1 MKASSSILPG
11 IDLIPFV
18 MDLRQLEILCA
29 IAETGSFTG
38 AGDKLHVSQSA
49 VSRQVLLLEGELGEP
64 VFIRQGRGATPT
76 RAGQT
81 LIELGRRLLGDL
93 TSTVGQIRDEHR
105 ELSGT
110 VRIAGGM
117 TVCLYVLPPLL
128 KAFRKAHPGVEVKLI
143 TGATPR
149 LIRQL
154 RTGLADLALLTLPID
169 EPSCVVVPALREEL
183 LLVMPPDHPLAG
195 RPRVR
200 PKDLALEPFV
210 LFEPQSNTRRAADR
224 LFTEFGI
231 APRVVLETEN
241 VEILKALV
249 SIGMGLTIIPYQAVA
264 HEVRRAHAGVRADH
278 RRRVD
283 ARDRLGLPAN
293 DADVARRPGTD
304 AALRRPSARRCIS
317 RRTARRNRRRRS
329 SFDADSRRAMDVTR

>member
-1 MKASSSILPG
+1 
-11 IDLIPFV
+11 

-49 VSRQVLLLEGELGEP
+49 VSRQVLLLEDELGEP
-64 VFIRQGRGATPT
+64 VFIRQGRGAVPT

-81 LIELGRRLLGDL
+81 LIELGRRLLDDL
-93 TSTVGQIRDEHR
+93 TSTVGQIRDEHK
-105 ELSGT
+105 ELAGT

-128 KAFRKAHPGVEVKLI
+128 REFRRTYPKVEVKLI
-143 TGATPR
+143 TGGTPR

-154 RTGLADLALLTLPID
+154 RTGLADLALLTLPFD

-183 LLVMPPDHPLAG
+183 LLVMPPAHPLAAK
-195 RPRVR
+195 PRVR

-210 LFEPQSNTRRAADR
+210 LFEPQSNTRRTVDR
-224 LFTEFGI
+224 LFTQFGI

-249 SIGMGLTIIPYQAVA
+249 SIGMGLTIIPYQSVA
-264 HEVRRAHAGVRADH
+264 DE
-278 RRRVD
+278 VD
-283 ARDRLGLPAN
+283 AGKLACARVTGVVLERETGWVYPRSTHMPRAVQELLRTFELVRPTLRLAP
-293 DADVARRPGTD
+293 D
-304 AALRRPSARRCIS
+304 AAPAQT
-317 RRTARRNRRRRS
+317 TAELVR
-329 SFDADSRRAMDVTR
+329 F

>member
-1 MKASSSILPG
+1 
-11 IDLIPFV
+11 

-49 VSRQVLLLEGELGEP
+49 VSRQVLLLEDELGEP
-64 VFIRQGRGATPT
+64 VFIRQGRGAVPT

-81 LIELGRRLLGDL
+81 LIALGRRLLDDL

-105 ELSGT
+105 QLGGT

-117 TVCLYVLPPLL
+117 TVCLYVLPALL
-128 KAFRKAHPGVEVKLI
+128 KQFRRAHPQVDVKLI

-149 LIRQL
+149 LVRQL
-154 RTGLADLALLTLPID
+154 RTGLADLALLTLPIE
-169 EPSCVVVPALREEL
+169 EPSFVVVPALREEL
-183 LLVMPPDHPLAG
+183 LLVMPSDHPLAG
-195 RPRVR
+195 RPKVR

-231 APRVVLETEN
+231 TPRVVLETEN

-249 SIGMGLTIIPYQAVA
+249 GIGMGLTIIPYQAVA
-264 HEVRRAHAGVRADH
+264 QEVRAGTLACARISGAGLARETGWVYPRSAHLPRAVQELIRMFDDIRPTLHLRPDEDDRKATPELVRA
-278 RRRVD
+278 
-283 ARDRLGLPAN
+283 
-293 DADVARRPGTD
+293 
-304 AALRRPSARRCIS
+304 
-317 RRTARRNRRRRS
+317 
-329 SFDADSRRAMDVTR
+329 

>member
-1 MKASSSILPG
+1 
-11 IDLIPFV
+11 

-49 VSRQVLLLEGELGEP
+49 VSRQVLLLEDELGEP
-64 VFIRQGRGATPT
+64 VFIRQGRGAVPT

-81 LIELGRRLLGDL
+81 LIALGRRLLDDL

-105 ELSGT
+105 QLGGT

-117 TVCLYVLPPLL
+117 TVCLYVLPALL
-128 KAFRKAHPGVEVKLI
+128 KQFRRAHPQVDVKLI

-149 LIRQL
+149 LVRQL
-154 RTGLADLALLTLPID
+154 RTGLADLALLTLPIE
-169 EPSCVVVPALREEL
+169 EPSFVVVPALREEL

-195 RPRVR
+195 RPKVR

-231 APRVVLETEN
+231 TPRVVLETEN

-249 SIGMGLTIIPYQAVA
+249 GIGMGLTIIPYQAVA
-264 HEVRRAHAGVRADH
+264 QEVRAGTLACARISGTGLARETGWVYPRSAHLPRAVQELIRMFDDIRPTLHLGPDEDDRKATPELVRA
-278 RRRVD
+278 
-283 ARDRLGLPAN
+283 
-293 DADVARRPGTD
+293 
-304 AALRRPSARRCIS
+304 
-317 RRTARRNRRRRS
+317 
-329 SFDADSRRAMDVTR
+329 

>member
-1 MKASSSILPG
+1 
-11 IDLIPFV
+11 

-143 TGATPR
+143 TGASPR

-264 HEVRRAHAGVRADH
+264 HEVHERTLACARITGAGLMRETGWVYPRTTRMSRAVQELMRLFEAVRPTLHLVPDSQAE
-278 RRRVD
+278 
-283 ARDRLGLPAN
+283 PATPEL
-293 DADVARRPGTD
+293 V
-304 AALRRPSARRCIS
+304 
-317 RRTARRNRRRRS
+317 RS
-329 SFDADSRRAMDVTR
+329 